1 MNIQGK
7 VTAEHLRRQAYLY
20 VRQST
25 LHQVRDNRES
35 TTRQYDLRRRAQ
47 ALGWSVDQI
56 VIIDEDLGLSG
67 ATAAAR
73 SGFQRL
79 VADVGLG
86 LVGLVMGLEV
96 SRLARS
102 NADWHRLLEICALA
116 GCLILDEDGI
126 YDPSHFND
134 RLLLGLKGTMSEAE
148 LHVLRARLIGGAMN
162 KARRGELWLRPPIG
176 YMFDANQHLIFDP
189 DVQVQT
195 AVRLLFETFRRT
207 GSAGEVVKHFAQH
220 SLLWPRR
227 IFGGPRAGDVVFG
240 TLERCRVLQVLHNP
254 RYTGTYVFGRT
265 RRRKGPDGKGRYR
278 TLGRDEWQ
286 VFLPDTHPA
295 YISWQDYEANCA
307 RLRDNYNAC
316 GGERRK
322 SPPREGVALLQG
334 MLLCGRCGRSM
345 TVGYCTR
352 KGHPE
357 PIYRCLRE
365 KIQTGKNYCQVIRGD
380 DIDRVVSEIVINAV
394 KPAMLEVALE
404 VHEELRARRLEVDRL
419 RRAQVERARE
429 EADLAK
435 RQFMFVRPEN
445 RLVAD
450 ALERDWNQKL
460 VKLAHEEEEYARSA
474 KADGALSSHDAEERI
489 NTLTSDLP
497 EVWNDSRTSARDRK
511 RILRL
516 LIEDVTLARADKTI
530 KVGIRWRG
538 GATTSLEQ
546 PTPTPRYETV
556 RTPPAIVEQVRALA
570 AEQTDAEIA
579 QTLNTHY
586 LRTGMGKQFD
596 RLAVRRVRLAYGIES
611 YYDSIRRRGWLTA
624 VEMAGRLGS
633 SAKTARLFAREG
645 LLHAVRANDKGD
657 MLFEPPTR
665 PLPKVCQGKRLR
677 DRSLFPKIAPHVRHE
692 VQYEA

>member
-7 VTAEHLRRQAYLY
+7 VSAEHLRRQAYLY

-35 TTRQYDLRRRAQ
+35 TTRQYDLQRRAQ
-47 ALGWSVDQI
+47 VLGWSTDQI
-56 VIIDEDLGLSG
+56 VVVDEDLGLSG
-67 ATAAAR
+67 ATVAGR
-73 SGFQRL
+73 TGFQRL

-86 LVGLVMGLEV
+86 QVGLVMGLEV

-176 YMFDANQHLIFDP
+176 YMFDPNQRLIFDP
-189 DVQVQT
+189 DGQVQT
-195 AVRLLFETFRRT
+195 AVHLLFETFRRT

-227 IFGGPRAGDVVFG
+227 IFGGPRTGDVVFG
-240 TLERCRVLQVLHNP
+240 TLERCRVLQMLHNP

-286 VFLPDTHPA
+286 VFLPNTHPA
-295 YISWQDYEANCA
+295 YITWQDYEANCA
-307 RLRDNYNAC
+307 RLRDNYNAY

-322 SPPREGVALLQG
+322 SPAREGVALLQG
-334 MLLCGRCGRSM
+334 MLLCGRCGRRM
-345 TVGYCTR
+345 TVRYCVR

-357 PIYRCLRE
+357 PTYTCLRE
-365 KIQTGKNYCQVIRGD
+365 KIETGKNHCQVIVGR
-380 DIDRVVSEIVINAV
+380 DIDAVVSDIVIDAV
-394 KPAMLEVALE
+394 KPAMLDVALE

-429 EADLAK
+429 EVDLAK
-435 RQFMFVRPEN
+435 RQFMLVRPEN

-450 ALERDWNQKL
+450 ALERDWNEKL
-460 VKLAHEEEEYARSA
+460 VKLAHEEEEYTRAA
-474 KADGALSSHDAEERI
+474 KADGPLFNHDTEERI
-489 NTLTSDLP
+489 KTLTSDLP
-497 EVWNDSRTSARDRK
+497 KVWKDPRTSARDRK

-516 LIEDVTLARADKTI
+516 LIEDVTLARADKII

-538 GATTSLEQ
+538 GATTSIEQ
-546 PTPTPRYETV
+546 PTPQRRYEMV
-556 RTPPAIVEQVRALA
+556 RTPSAIVEEIRVLA
-570 AEQTDAEIA
+570 TDQTDAQISR
-579 QTLNTHY
+579 TLNARH
-586 LRTGMGKQFD
+586 LRTGTGKRFS

-611 YYDSIRRRGWLTA
+611 YYESVRGRGWFTA
-624 VEMAGRLGS
+624 VEIATRLGV
-633 SAKTARLFAREG
+633 SATTARNFGREG
-645 LLHAVRANDKGD
+645 LLRAIRVNDKGD
-657 MLFEPPTR
+657 MLFEPPTQ
-665 PLPKVCQGKRLR
+665 PLPKACQGKRLR
-677 DRSLFPKIAPHVRHE
+677 DRSVFPKLAPHVRHE
-692 VQYEA
+692 VRYET

>member
-1 MNIQGK
+1 MNVEGK
-7 VTAEHLRRQAYLY
+7 VTTEHLKRQAYLY

-47 ALGWSVDQI
+47 ALGWNSDQV

-67 ATAAAR
+67 AMAAGR

-102 NADWHRLLEICALA
+102 NADWHRLLEICALSDT
-116 GCLILDEDGI
+116 LILDEDGI

-134 RLLLGLKGTMSEAE
+134 RLILGLKGTMSEAE

-176 YMFDANQHLIFDP
+176 YMFDTQQRLIFDP

-195 AVRLLFETFRRT
+195 AVHLLFETFRRT
-207 GSAGEVVKHFAQH
+207 GSAGEAVKYFTQN

-240 TLERCRVLQVLHNP
+240 KLERARVLQVLHNP

-265 RRRKGPDGKGRYR
+265 RSRKGPDGKGRYR
-278 TLGRDEWQ
+278 ELGRDDWQ

-295 YISWQDYEANCA
+295 YISWQEYEANCA
-307 RLRDNYNAC
+307 KLRENYNAY

-322 SPPREGVALLQG
+322 SPAREGVALLQG
-334 MLLCGRCGRSM
+334 MVLCGRCGRRM
-345 TVGYCTR
+345 TVRYSMR
-352 KGHPE
+352 KGHPK
-357 PIYRCLRE
+357 PNYICLRE
-365 KIQTGKNYCQVIRGD
+365 AIDKCGRYCQIIAGG
-380 DIDRVVSEIVINAV
+380 DIDEVVGQIVVDAV
-394 KPAMLEVALE
+394 KPAMLDVTLE
-404 VHEELRARRLEVDRL
+404 VCEELRARRIEVDRL

-435 RQFMFVRPEN
+435 RQFMLVRPEN

-450 ALERDWNQKL
+450 ALEHEWNQKL
-460 VKLAHEEEEYARSA
+460 VKLAHEEEEYARSTKTDVA
-474 KADGALSSHDAEERI
+474 VSSHDAEDRI
-489 NTLTSDLP
+489 KTLTSNLP
-497 EVWNDSRTSARDRK
+497 KVWKDPRTSARDRK

-516 LIEDVTLARADKTI
+516 LVEDVTLTRADKTI
-530 KVGIRWRG
+530 KIGIRWRG

-546 PTPTPRYETV
+546 PTPRPYSETV

-570 AEQTDAEIA
+570 TDHTDAEIA
-579 QTLNTHY
+579 QTMNASY
-586 LRTGMGKQFD
+586 LRTGTGKPFD
-596 RLAVRRVRLAYGIES
+596 RLAVKRVRHAYEIES
-611 YYDSIRRRGWLTA
+611 YYDSLHQRGWLTA
-624 VEMAGRLGS
+624 DEMAARLKS
-633 SAKTARLFAREG
+633 STKTARLFACEG

-657 MLFEPPTR
+657 MLFEPPIR
-665 PLPKVCQGKRLR
+665 SLPEVRQGKRLR
-677 DRSLFPKIAPHVRHE
+677 DRSVFSKIAPHVRHE
-692 VQYEA
+692 V